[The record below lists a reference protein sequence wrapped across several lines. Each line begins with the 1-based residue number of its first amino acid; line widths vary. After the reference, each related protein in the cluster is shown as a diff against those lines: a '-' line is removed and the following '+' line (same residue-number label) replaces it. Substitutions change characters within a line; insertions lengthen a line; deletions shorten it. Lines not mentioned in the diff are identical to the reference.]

1 MGGIIIYNLTRQD
14 AMMNASAVGT
24 AAVVKGFLIK
34 SLVGLFFMD
43 QNMENVGGGIAAP
56 SKSAVALIWLGCWLE

>member
-34 SLVGLFFMD
+34 SLVGLFFYGSKC
-43 QNMENVGGGIAAP
+43 EIWGGW
-56 SKSAVALIWLGCWLE
+56 VV

>member
-43 QNMENVGGGIAAP
+43 QNVRFG
-56 SKSAVALIWLGCWLE
+56 VAGWFT

>member
-14 AMMNASAVGT
+14 AMMNASAVRT

-34 SLVGLFFMD
+34 SLVVLLFMD
-43 QNMENVGGGIAAP
+43 QNVRFG
-56 SKSAVALIWLGCWLE
+56 VAG

>member
-1 MGGIIIYNLTRQD
+1 MCTRFHIFQGNTREMGGIIIYNLTRQD

-43 QNMENVGGGIAAP
+43 QNVRFG
-56 SKSAVALIWLGCWLE
+56 VAG

>member
-43 QNMENVGGGIAAP
+43 QNVRFGVAGSAAKP
-56 SKSAVALIWLGCWLE
+56 DQFFWVEPNF